1 MTVAVT
7 TFKRGSATII
17 LARTVLFFFILRC
30 SFQSFTFFQQF
41 SVEPKQIGPYYSW
54 LLAKFQNGLKATTTI
69 IIIVIIIPI
78 VKFTDLSL
86 SKTTFL
92 FKFKTLNAVKRKFP
106 K

>member
-7 TFKRGSATII
+7 KFKRGSATII
-17 LARTVLFFFILRC
+17 LARTVLFFIPRC
-30 SFQSFTFFQQF
+30 SFQSVTFFQQF
-41 SVEPKQIGPYYSW
+41 SVEPRQLGPYYSW
-54 LLAKFQNGLKATTTI
+54 FLAKFQNGLKATTTR

-78 VKFTDLSL
+78 VKFTDISL
-86 SKTTFL
+86 SKTFL